1 MAQLDA
7 QSIINYIGT
16 APKKTPV
23 KVYVKGTDLKV
34 LTFPAEVEAFVEQT
48 TGVLFGDWQVL
59 KPFLAEHEADFAAVR
74 VENAARNS
82 AVPLLDLKEV
92 NARIEPG
99 VTIRDQVLIGDNAVI
114 MMGAVINIGAE
125 IGEGTMI
132 DMGASVAAPWSVSTV
147 TSVPEPFWRGWLNR
161 RRPNQSGSMTTC

>member
-7 QSIINYIGT
+7 QAIINYIGT

-23 KVYVKGTDLKV
+23 KVYVKGTDLKA

-99 VTIRDQVLIGDNAVI
+99 ATIRDQVLIGDNC
-114 MMGAVINIGAE
+114 GHHDGRRHQH
-125 IGEGTMI
+125 
-132 DMGASVAAPWSVSTV
+132 
-147 TSVPEPFWRGWLNR
+147 RGRNR
-161 RRPNQSGSMTTC
+161 GGNHDRHGGNPRWPRPGR

>member
-7 QSIINYIGT
+7 QAIINYIGT

-23 KVYVKGTDLKV
+23 KVYVKGTDLKA

-99 VTIRDQVLIGDNAVI
+99 ATIRDQVLIGDNAVI
-114 MMGAVINIGAE
+114 MM
-125 IGEGTMI
+125 
-132 DMGASVAAPWSVSTV
+132 VSTA

-161 RRPNQSGSMTTC
+161 RRPNQSGLMTTC

>member
-7 QSIINYIGT
+7 QAIINYIGT

-23 KVYVKGTDLKV
+23 KVYVKGTDLKA

-48 TGVLFGDWQVL
+48 TGVLFGNWQVL

-99 VTIRDQVLIGDNAVI
+99 ATIRDQVLIGDNAVI
-114 MMGAVINIGAE
+114 IMRAVINI
-125 IGEGTMI
+125 
-132 DMGASVAAPWSVSTV
+132 
-147 TSVPEPFWRGWLNR
+147 
-161 RRPNQSGSMTTC
+161 